1 MAYKVDSN
9 VQGSYVIYR
18 DMPLV
23 REGNFIYYG
32 DMDNKYVLFLMILS
46 EQEIKTPSGK
56 VVKVADNI
64 LGQILLTDPS
74 VPEADRMVKMFTDK
88 QGLYNALDFGITQL
102 ERYNKKSKVS

>member
-32 DMDNKYVLFLMILS
+32 DMDNKYVLCLIILT
-46 EQEIKTPSGK
+46 EKDVQTPSGE
-56 VVKVADNI
+56 VVKVPENI